1 MRIAISSENSQVAD
15 HFGRCSQYTI
25 VDIEGSEVKEKK
37 VVDNPGH
44 APGAIPGFLK
54 EQGCDIIIA
63 GGMGR
68 RAQGY
73 FQQFGIDY
81 IIGVHGN
88 IEEVISNYLS
98 DTLEAGESSCDHG
111 QGHGDGMH
119 GDKHFR

>member
-1 MRIAISSENSQVAD
+1 MRIAISSENNQVAD

-25 VDIEGSEVKEKK
+25 VDIENSEVKERK

-54 EQGCDIIIA
+54 KQGCDIIIA

-73 FQQFGIDY
+73 FQQFEIDY

-88 IEEVISNYLS
+88 IEDVIRNYLN

-119 GDKHFR
+119 GDKHF

>member
-1 MRIAISSENSQVAD
+1 MRIAISSENNQVAD

-25 VDIEGSEVKEKK
+25 VDIENSEVKEKK

-44 APGAIPGFLK
+44 APGTIPEFLK
-54 EQGCDIIIA
+54 EKGCDIIIA

-88 IEEVISNYLS
+88 IEDVIRNYLN

-111 QGHGDGMH
+111 QGHGDGTH
-119 GDKHFR
+119 GHKHF